1 MFLVR
6 NHDTVRLNSSKSL
19 LIRALV
25 ARFLYH
31 GDLPDLTP
39 GDSEDVR
46 VVHRCLRTLSE
57 PRSHSLPVTLDV
69 RDCGAA
75 YRFLMAVLSVTEG
88 EWLLTGTPR
97 LQERPVEPLVHAL
110 IAAGADLHR
119 TANGWHITGKPLHAE
134 SLTVDCAL
142 SSQFASALLLVGPK
156 IGLKELTVCPE
167 NPPSEPYIDMTRRVV
182 ADVLADKPFRREAD
196 WSTAAF
202 WYAFLLLSPQVDEL
216 LLQDLRLE
224 SLQGDSVTHLIFK
237 ELGVS
242 SQQKDEG
249 VLIWKNSEIQPDLN
263 HHFNFSKQPDLAP
276 VLAVAATMLPCTFTL
291 TGLGN
296 LNQKE
301 SRRLDALAREL
312 AHFATVEVLGGDTL
326 RIMGNMTEQTAS
338 SPFVVNTRS
347 DHRLVMAFSL
357 LSLKY
362 DIQLSDTK
370 CVEKSYPEFENYFNP
385 AESIGK

>member
-1 MFLVR
+1 MFRVL
-6 NHDTVRLNSSKSL
+6 NHDTIRLNSSKSL

-31 GDLPDLTP
+31 GVLPDLTP

-46 VVHRCLRTLSE
+46 VVHRCLQTLSE
-57 PRSHSLPVTLDV
+57 PRSHSHPVTVDV

-97 LQERPVEPLVHAL
+97 LLERPMEPLVHAL
-110 IAAGADLHR
+110 TAAGAELHR
-119 TANGWHITGKPLHAE
+119 TAAGWHIKGKPLHAE
-134 SLTVDCAL
+134 SLTVDCTT
-142 SSQFASALLLVGPK
+142 SSQFASALLLIGPK
-156 IGLKELTVCPE
+156 IGLKELDISPVPT
-167 NPPSEPYIDMTRRVV
+167 PSEPYIAMTRRVV
-182 ADVLADKPFRREAD
+182 ADVIADVPFRREAD

-202 WYAFLLLSPQVDEL
+202 WYAFLLLSPQMDEL

-224 SLQGDSVTHLIFK
+224 SSQGDSVTTLIFK
-237 ELGVS
+237 ELGVFS
-242 SQQKDEG
+242 KQKDEG
-249 VLIWKNSEIQPDLN
+249 VLIGKNRDYLPVFN
-263 HHFNFSKQPDLAP
+263 HRFNLSDHPDLAP
-276 VLAVAATMLPCTFTL
+276 VLAVTAAMLPYSFTL

-296 LNQKE
+296 LNRKE
-301 SRRLDALAREL
+301 SRRLDALAHEL
-312 AHFATVEVLGGDTL
+312 PPFATVEVTGGDTL
-326 RIMGNMTEQTAS
+326 RIIGNMTEKTAS

-362 DIQLSDTK
+362 NIQLSDIECAK
-370 CVEKSYPEFENYFNP
+370 KSYPDFENYFNP